1 MRYSRYNYLRNSEK
15 YGALL
20 FNTRTKF
27 FISLSSELFSK
38 ITELSILKDFE
49 VDTLDLSPEIL
60 VQLINGKVF
69 VGQNEDD
76 DYYELKK
83 FLRYKQAFAQIIL
96 ASYWYPLSLV
106 ILDVLI
112 VMKTI
117 CLKQQLQ
124 KKCLMQYIPL
134 LKRKDKTVLIC
145 VGMEASL

>member
-83 FLRYKQAFAQIIL
+83 FLRYKQAFAQNHLGIV
-96 ASYWYPLSLV
+96 LV
-106 ILDVLI
+106 PTFSCNFRCPYCYEDNLPKTTITEEVLDAVYSFI
-112 VMKTI
+112 
-117 CLKQQLQ
+117 
-124 KKCLMQYIPL
+124 KK
-134 LKRKDKTVLIC
+134 
-145 VGMEASL
+145 

>member
-1 MRYSRYNYLRNSEK
+1 MGCDGLITVAPLKKTNMRYSRYNYLRNSEK

-76 DYYELKK
+76 DY
-83 FLRYKQAFAQIIL
+83 
-96 ASYWYPLSLV
+96 
-106 ILDVLI
+106 
-112 VMKTI
+112 
-117 CLKQQLQ
+117 
-124 KKCLMQYIPL
+124 
-134 LKRKDKTVLIC
+134 
-145 VGMEASL
+145 